1 MGLPVT
7 LRLNGAVVVEPAVP
21 QPGQSLV
28 ESLQLAVL
36 RACGASKSGR
46 PTINSTDGSPYEISL
61 DGMTKVRF
69 LAIVTGVP
77 MKLLLTTPA
86 GTNQAIPFAGLF
98 LLDTPAVG
106 QEITAAKLVGSG
118 GVQYLVAGDP

>member
-1 MGLPVT
+1 MGLPVI
-7 LRLNGAVVVEPAVP
+7 LRLNGAILIEPAVP
-21 QPGQSLV
+21 GPGASLV
-28 ESLQLAVL
+28 DALQLAVL
-36 RACGASKSGR
+36 RSYGASKSAR
-46 PTINSTDGSPYEISL
+46 PTINSTDGSPYEIPL

-86 GTNQAIPFAGLF
+86 GTNQAIPFAGTF
-98 LLDTPAVG
+98 VLDTPNVG
-106 QEITAAKLVGSG
+106 QEITAAKLVGAG